1 MTRRI
6 AVLGRARSDE
16 ADVSDEAIARRLAA
30 GEPFWLDL
38 HGLDDDDLALLR
50 DTFGLHPLVL
60 EDVQRQG
67 QRAKVEEYGDM
78 TYIVAFGA
86 TPPPDHDRLVEV
98 HLLYSE
104 HFLVTLHRDASPA
117 IDDVV
122 RRCSIRPELL
132 EKGPHLL
139 YRVLDALTDS
149 FFPAMDEL
157 DSDID
162 EIDSALSTSP
172 RDGLQ
177 GEIFELRRRV
187 VALRRAVTP
196 QRDQISRIATG
207 AVELPGVDA
216 DARRY
221 FRDVEDHLI
230 RIAELLD
237 GYRDLL
243 AGANDVYLA
252 TVSNRLNAVTKQLT
266 VIAGIFLPLSFITGF
281 FGQNFGWMVDHV
293 GGPGAFFG
301 LGDRPSGRR
310 RSLCWSCC
318 FAAPGGSSCG
328 RRSRLP
334 FLAGLGRP
342 GRTAIGL
349 RVMKFGGSSVA
360 DADKIKNVARRI
372 AEAPRAAATTSSRS
386 CRPAARR
393 PTASSPSR
401 ARSPTGPTRARWT
414 CCCPPASASPAP

>member
-1 MTRRI
+1 MTRRL
-6 AVLGRARSDE
+6 AVAGRAGADG
-16 ADVSDEAIARRLAA
+16 ADVSNEAIARLLAS
-30 GEPFWLDL
+30 GEHFWLDL

-67 QRAKVEEYGDM
+67 QRAKVEEYDDM

-117 IDDVV
+117 INDVV

-132 EKGPHLL
+132 EKGPLLL

-301 LGDRPSGRR
+301 LG
-310 RSLCWSCC
+310 
-318 FAAPGGSSCG
+318 
-328 RRSRLP
+328 
-334 FLAGLGRP
+334 
-342 GRTAIGL
+342 IGL
-349 RVMKFGGSSVA
+349 QVA
-360 DADKIKNVARRI
+360 AI
-372 AEAPRAAATTSSRS
+372 AVLVVLFR
-386 CRPAARR
+386 
-393 PTASSPSR
+393 
-401 ARSPTGPTRARWT
+401 RARWL
-414 CCCPPASASPAP
+414 

>member
-6 AVLGRARSDE
+6 AVLGAAQSDE

-30 GEPFWLDL
+30 REPFWLDL

-104 HFLVTLHRDASPA
+104 HFLLTLHRDASPA

-132 EKGPHLL
+132 ETGPLLL

-196 QRDQISRIATG
+196 QRDQVSRIATG

-221 FRDVEDHLI
+221 FRDIEDHLI

-252 TVSNRLNAVTKQLT
+252 TD
-266 VIAGIFLPLSFITGF
+266 F
-281 FGQNFGWMVDHV
+281 D
-293 GGPGAFFG
+293 
-301 LGDRPSGRR
+301 
-310 RSLCWSCC
+310 
-318 FAAPGGSSCG
+318 
-328 RRSRLP
+328 
-334 FLAGLGRP
+334 
-342 GRTAIGL
+342 
-349 RVMKFGGSSVA
+349 
-360 DADKIKNVARRI
+360 
-372 AEAPRAAATTSSRS
+372 
-386 CRPAARR
+386 
-393 PTASSPSR
+393 
-401 ARSPTGPTRARWT
+401 
-414 CCCPPASASPAP
+414 PAPP

>member
-1 MTRRI
+1 MTRRL
-6 AVLGRARSDE
+6 AVAGRAGADG
-16 ADVSDEAIARRLAA
+16 ADVSNEAIARRLAS
-30 GEPFWLDL
+30 GEYFWLDL

-60 EDVQRQG
+60 EDVQGQG

-104 HFLVTLHRDASPA
+104 HFLLTLHRDASPA

-122 RRCSIRPELL
+122 HRCSIRPELL
-132 EKGPHLL
+132 EKGPLLL

-162 EIDSALSTSP
+162 AIDSALSTSP

-187 VALRRAVTP
+187 VSLRRAVTP

-221 FRDVEDHLI
+221 FRDIEDHLI

-293 GGPGAFFG
+293 GGPGC
-301 LGDRPSGRR
+301 LLRPRHRPSGRR
-310 RSLCWSCC
+310 HRRAGRAVSPRQVALVSRVASG
-318 FAAPGGSSCG
+318 AAVPGCIAARCGVLGSPNILDIGADLRPEERPS
-328 RRSRLP
+328 
-334 FLAGLGRP
+334 ALGRS
-342 GRTAIGL
+342 GR
-349 RVMKFGGSSVA
+349 
-360 DADKIKNVARRI
+360 
-372 AEAPRAAATTSSRS
+372 RAAAT
-386 CRPAARR
+386 AAALLACDSLGNCSL
-393 PTASSPSR
+393 TYDS
-401 ARSPTGPTRARWT
+401 GH
-414 CCCPPASASPAP
+414 